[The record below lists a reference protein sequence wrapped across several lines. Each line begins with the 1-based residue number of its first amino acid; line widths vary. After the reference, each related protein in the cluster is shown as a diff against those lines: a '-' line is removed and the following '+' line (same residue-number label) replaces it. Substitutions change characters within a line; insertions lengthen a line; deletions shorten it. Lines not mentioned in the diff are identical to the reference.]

1 MTGCD
6 EIYGRYTIVRAGRA
20 MRSYA
25 HIEERFLDQLI
36 VESIAARL
44 TTRAEMTGGLNVL
57 AELRDLQP
65 VATAV
70 LGDVFP
76 GRLVSNRKI
85 VIPIWERVGNVDLTV
100 GEAPGTITEAGLI
113 ELKWSGGGTDKLYE
127 GLWDAMKLSLAQ
139 ITWAAIGPRAY
150 LLTGAPKTVWESSPF
165 ADLFETAVHDPVELC
180 LRRLT
185 DRKRTIAW
193 DDLLRGGK
201 DSYPHWVP
209 AKIAT
214 KVCGRASVGEMYEL
228 RAVEIS
234 VPECEGID
242 LKGGWPNGNRPG
254 EAKHPQGVA
263 PPADG
268 SKSKFVDPLEDI
280 EIDPATL
287 PENIAL
293 LRNLGDE
300 AS

>member
-1 MTGCD
+1 MQ
-6 EIYGRYTIVRAGRA
+6 
-20 MRSYA
+20 SYA
-25 HIEERFLDQLI
+25 YIQQRFLDQLI
-36 VESIAARL
+36 VESIAAQL
-44 TTRAEMTGGLNVL
+44 TMRAQMTGGLDLL
-57 AELRDLQP
+57 AERRDLQP
-65 VATAV
+65 VAEAV
-70 LGDVFP
+70 LGDLFP
-76 GRLVSNRKI
+76 DRLVPNRKV

-100 GEAPGTITEAGLI
+100 SEAPGTTTEAGLI
-113 ELKWSGGGTDKLYE
+113 ELKWSGDGSDKLYE
-127 GLWDAMKLSLAQ
+127 GLWDAMKLSPAQ
-139 ITWAAIGPRAY
+139 IAGAVIGPRAY
-150 LLTGAPKTVWESSPF
+150 LLTGAPKTVWESSSF
-165 ADLFETAVHDPVELC
+165 ADLFETAVHDPAQLC

-193 DDLLRGGK
+193 DDLLRGGY

-214 KVCGRASVGEMYEL
+214 NVCGRASVGESYEL
-228 RAVEIS
+228 RAVEIT

-254 EAKHPQGVA
+254 EARHPRQVA

-268 SKSKFVDPLEDI
+268 SESKFVDTLDDI

-293 LRNLGDE
+293 LRDLGDE